1 MEKIS
6 HSMAKLLRVGRPQ
19 FLISGLTLFVLGAL
33 LGVRLGAPFSL
44 PRLILGYLVILLSQ
58 LSVHYSNDYFDVA
71 VDRHGGGTPLSGGSG
86 VLLEHPELKKPVI
99 WIAVALIGCS
109 LGTGFIYLLY
119 YRYPYWMFGF
129 VLIGNLLGWVYS
141 APPFRLSSRGLG
153 EPAFTFIGGF
163 LIPGMG
169 YLVMKGKLD
178 LAGVFILIPLLLYGL
193 ASILSVEIPDMEV
206 DRLGDKR
213 TWVARKGR
221 GFGFSLV
228 GTCLLAATG
237 YFFIFPSLSMGQVPL
252 DLHVL
257 GMLSLLPLSAGMVGL
272 IRKPIQREPATRIAI
287 WTVLSL
293 VVFSIL
299 ANGYL
304 IFLVI
309 H

>member
-1 MEKIS
+1 
-6 HSMAKLLRVGRPQ
+6 
-19 FLISGLTLFVLGAL
+19 
-33 LGVRLGAPFSL
+33 
-44 PRLILGYLVILLSQ
+44 LGYLVILLAQ

-71 VDRHGGGTPLSGGSG
+71 VDRPGGATPLSGGSG

-109 LGTGFIYLLY
+109 LGTGLIFLLN

-178 LAGVFILIPLLLYGL
+178 LAGAFILIPLLLYGL
-193 ASILSVEIPDMEV
+193 ASILSVEIPDREV
-206 DRLGDKR
+206 DLLGDKR

-228 GTCLLAATG
+228 GTCLFAATG
-237 YFFIFPSLSMGQVPL
+237 YFFIFPSLSMGQIPL
-252 DLHVL
+252 DLHFL

-272 IRKPIQREPATRIAI
+272 IRKPLQREPATRIAI

-293 VVFSIL
+293 AVFSLL

>member
-44 PRLILGYLVILLSQ
+44 PRLILGYLVILLAQ

-141 APPFRLSSRGLG
+141 APPFQLSSRGLG

-178 LAGVFILIPLLLYGL
+178 LAGVFILIPLILYGL

-206 DRLGDKR
+206 DRLGDKW

-237 YFFIFPSLSMGQVPL
+237 YFFIFPSLSMGQFPL

-293 VVFSIL
+293 VIFSIL

-304 IFLVI
+304 IFLMI

>member
-1 MEKIS
+1 
-6 HSMAKLLRVGRPQ
+6 MAKLLRVGRPQ
-19 FLISGLTLFVLGAL
+19 FLISGLALFVLGAL

-44 PRLILGYLVILLSQ
+44 PRLILGYLVILLAQ

-178 LAGVFILIPLLLYGL
+178 LAGVFILIPLILYGL

-237 YFFIFPSLSMGQVPL
+237 YFFIFPSLSMGQFPL